1 MENDSLKMLWDVTI
15 LIDHVIEERR
25 PDMVITDKVKN
36 ESKIIHFECPFD
48 SKIEER
54 EKDKMKGYNDLT
66 ALFKVATSVS
76 KFMCAQIDDFSCF
89 WLK

>member
-1 MENDSLKMLWDVTI
+1 MRAKLSTLNAPLIAKLK
-15 LIDHVIEERR
+15 
-25 PDMVITDKVKN
+25 
-36 ESKIIHFECPFD
+36 
-48 SKIEER
+48 R

-89 WLK
+89 